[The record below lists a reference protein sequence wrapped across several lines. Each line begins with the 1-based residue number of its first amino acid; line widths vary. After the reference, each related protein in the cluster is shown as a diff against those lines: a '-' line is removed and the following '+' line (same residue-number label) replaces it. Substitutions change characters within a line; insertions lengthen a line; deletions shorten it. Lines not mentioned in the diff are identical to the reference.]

1 MQIFHT
7 CLLSKRAVFG
17 QAVKK
22 HKIAAGSAGKSYFK
36 DKSSD
41 VRADSWSNQLQQT
54 DSRHLAA
61 NLICLK
67 VRCSSNSEQPISS
80 LGQQAAL
87 FLLLSTSRLYYSTAQ
102 MGPSGWV
109 SQRARHQRGL
119 WTGQMMDPSPKYS
132 SKKREEENKQLQQS
146 EIQGKKKKFRR
157 SCFLGLHIDYFLC
170 WDAPKQD
177 VSLAIYKHQA
187 KQEGHSPK
195 PCSCCCFFFSLLQ
208 KAVRNMDADVKIETV
223 WSFIT
228 WLSNW
233 CKKYLL
239 AAPVAIAPHVV
250 MLAHLAGFG
259 PQHFCKWKVLCVVH

>member
-36 DKSSD
+36 DKSFD

-102 MGPSGWV
+102 TGPSGWV
-109 SQRARHQRGL
+109 PQRARHQRGL
-119 WTGQMMDPSPKYS
+119 WTGQMMDSSPKYS
-132 SKKREEENKQLQQS
+132 SKKPEEENKQLQQS

-157 SCFLGLHIDYFLC
+157 SCFLGLHVDYFSC

-195 PCSCCCFFFSLLQ
+195 PCSCCCFFF
-208 KAVRNMDADVKIETV
+208 
-223 WSFIT
+223 
-228 WLSNW
+228 
-233 CKKYLL
+233 
-239 AAPVAIAPHVV
+239 
-250 MLAHLAGFG
+250 
-259 PQHFCKWKVLCVVH
+259 LCYREQ